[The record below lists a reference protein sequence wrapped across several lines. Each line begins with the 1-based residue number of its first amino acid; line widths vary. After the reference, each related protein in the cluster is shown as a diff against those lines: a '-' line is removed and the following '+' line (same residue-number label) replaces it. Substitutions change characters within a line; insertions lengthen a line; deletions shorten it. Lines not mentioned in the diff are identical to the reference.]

1 MNETVRLKL
10 VLAYQ
15 GTDFSGWQLQP
26 EGFGRSVQGCVEE
39 ALARLAG
46 TFVRLQGASRTDAG
60 VHALAQTAH
69 VDVPADRVHLPWRRA
84 LNAILPPDVT
94 VISVERAA
102 PRFHARACPAI
113 KTYTYTFWHENG
125 FLLPQRRAFVWP
137 VGPLDFAAM
146 ERAACE
152 FVGTHDF
159 AAFQN
164 AGTDVE
170 STVRTVDA
178 IVRRETCQP
187 HKSHESVW
195 AVTGGGFLKQ
205 MVRNIMGCLVEV
217 GRGKANAQTVRSLLA
232 TKDRTLAPQTAPAR
246 GLCLESMEFCDSER
260 QPGETGPE
268 RDRTHDR
275 PGEEEL
281 GGTGGLVPR

>member
-1 MNETVRLKL
+1 MKETVRLKL

-15 GTDFSGWQLQP
+15 GTDFAGWQLQP

-46 TFVRLQGASRTDAG
+46 TFVRLQGASRTDSG

-69 VDVPADRVHLPWRRA
+69 VDVPASRVHLPWRRA
-84 LNAILPPDVT
+84 MNAILPPDVT
-94 VISVERAA
+94 IISVERA
-102 PRFHARACPAI
+102 PEGFHARACPAI

-137 VGPLDFAAM
+137 VGPLNFAAM
-146 ERAACE
+146 ETAARE
-152 FVGTHDF
+152 FLGTHDF
-159 AAFQN
+159 ASFQN
-164 AGTDVE
+164 AGTQVAN
-170 STVRTVDA
+170 TVRAVDA
-178 IVRRETCQP
+178 IVRRETCLP
-187 HKSHESVW
+187 HESVW

-260 QPGETGPE
+260 QPGQIGPDGDHLDE
-268 RDRTHDR
+268 R

-281 GGTGGLVPR
+281 GGPGGSVSR